1 MSPNL
6 YSLLL
11 FSLLVSQIF
20 EVSQSQSFPDFC
32 HPYDKKILLNIKYKL
47 GNPPSLASW
56 DPNTDCANWKDVQCG
71 NIEGHVTS
79 ISIIDALDV
88 HSPIPPYFDRL
99 YWLTSLNFIN
109 VPNLSG
115 PIPSYFGTLTNLT
128 AFIVSGTKLT
138 GPIPRFLN
146 RLTKLNQL
154 DLSSNKLTGPI
165 PNFFGQ
171 LNSLSYFDLSS
182 NGLTGPVPTA
192 LTQLVNLSY
201 LQLKSNKLS
210 GPIPGFL
217 YKLKN
222 LNTVDFSSNYL
233 TGPIPVYLGH
243 MPGLTTLALS
253 NNMLIGPIPKS
264 LGRSDLGFIKLSHNK
279 LSGDASFLFDKA
291 NTNVISVEID
301 YNFFKFDFTNV
312 DLSRRLVAFNV
323 SHNFIYG
330 SLPKRFGQMWVDSVD
345 VSYNQLCGPIPNGR
359 RFKKVDPTVFSHN
372 KCLCGGPLPACK

>member
-1 MSPNL
+1 MGQL
-6 YSLLL
+6 TFYSLFL

-20 EVSQSQSFPDFC
+20 KISQSFPDFC

-99 YWLTSLNFIN
+99 YWLTNLNFIN

-138 GPIPRFLN
+138 GSIPRFLN

-165 PNFFGQ
+165 PNFLGQ
-171 LNSLSYFDLSS
+171 IKSLSYLVLSS
-182 NGLTGPVPTA
+182 NGLTGPVLIT
-192 LTQLVNLSY
+192 LTQLLNLSY
-201 LQLKSNKLS
+201 LQLK
-210 GPIPGFL
+210 
-217 YKLKN
+217 
-222 LNTVDFSSNYL
+222 
-233 TGPIPVYLGH
+233 
-243 MPGLTTLALS
+243 
-253 NNMLIGPIPKS
+253 
-264 LGRSDLGFIKLSHNK
+264 IKQIIRP
-279 LSGDASFLFDKA
+279 D
-291 NTNVISVEID
+291 T
-301 YNFFKFDFTNV
+301 
-312 DLSRRLVAFNV
+312 RV
-323 SHNFIYG
+323 S
-330 SLPKRFGQMWVDSVD
+330 
-345 VSYNQLCGPIPNGR
+345 
-359 RFKKVDPTVFSHN
+359 KKT
-372 KCLCGGPLPACK
+372 